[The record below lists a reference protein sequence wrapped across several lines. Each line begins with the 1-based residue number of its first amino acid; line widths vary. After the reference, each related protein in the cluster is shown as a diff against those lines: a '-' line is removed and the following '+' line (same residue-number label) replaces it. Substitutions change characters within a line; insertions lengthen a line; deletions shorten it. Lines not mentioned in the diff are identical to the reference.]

1 MNLRNC
7 TRASHFIARY
17 FAVCFSGFEEGN
29 KMQYT
34 NARFRLS
41 FALLQRN
48 ICLHGVP
55 MIYGGI
61 IRTQL
66 PFQ

>member
-1 MNLRNC
+1 MYLILFDFIILNLAVSENEIKYG
-7 TRASHFIARY
+7 TPMRASA
-17 FAVCFSGFEEGN
+17 S
-29 KMQYT
+29 
-34 NARFRLS
+34 S
-41 FALLQRN
+41 ALVQRN

>member
-1 MNLRNC
+1 MSA
-7 TRASHFIARY
+7 RARARARVRSLVHFRP
-17 FAVCFSGFEEGN
+17 
-29 KMQYT
+29 
-34 NARFRLS
+34 S
-41 FALLQRN
+41 FASAQRN
-48 ICLHGVP
+48 ICLGARRRA